1 MTPVLALWYAFTG
14 GCGLAVGV
22 EAWRGRHAPA
32 YIAAIVTFFCAYGL
46 HFVPMLIA
54 VPSLLSCGAAIGERR
69 ASQRQLLMATVITS
83 DCELIQNMKRAELGY
98 MIFRGVAP
106 PCAICKAGPA
116 QPCNAEMHS

>member
-32 YIAAIVTFFCAYGL
+32 YVAAVVTFFCAYGL

-54 VPSLLSCGAAIGERR
+54 VPALLGCGAAIGERR
-69 ASQRQLLMATVITS
+69 ATRHHQLLSGVIDDRS
-83 DCELIQNMKRAELGY
+83 LPQGFAEIRRLLRAA
-98 MIFRGVAP
+98 RP
-106 PCAICKAGPA
+106 KD
-116 QPCNAEMHS
+116 